1 MAILYCDES
10 GQTGENLLDLSQPFF
25 SYAALRVDPLKATET
40 ANRLIKDYRIQGE
53 IKSSNLLKYS
63 KGRQAVTQIL
73 HEFHRDTKVVVHH
86 KLFAATGKLFE
97 YIFEPV
103 LAKNSFLFYSIG
115 FQKFFANLLYRE
127 VISKRPNAQRVIE
140 DFQHAIRSKDHR
152 RITGLFS
159 PHEKTQEKVE
169 LAGLIAEFAN
179 LHSDHIQKEF
189 ESFADEPEKRWVLDL
204 TSTSLDSLL
213 AEWALDEPALEVICD
228 DSKPLRVFVD
238 IFNQLYYRAQDDSRP
253 AVKRTIEINGRSV
266 AMGAKLTQP
275 LILAKSKDHFGLQFA
290 DIFAGSLVHCMS
302 SVNSE
307 ERRAWMPMLIQSV
320 HKTSNILPEDEHI
333 NFNAPEAKLNTAVLF
348 ELVRRSRN
356 GESLLDGLGHF
367 IGDVA
372 LRYGA
377 TIEPI
382 RFVDPVPGG
391 GGP

>member
-10 GQTGENLLDLSQPFF
+10 GQTGENLLDPSQPFF
-25 SYAALRVDPLKATET
+25 SYAALRIDPLKAQEA

-73 HEFHRDTKVVVHH
+73 HEFHHDAKVVVHH

-115 FQKFFANLLYRE
+115 FQKFFANLLYHE
-127 VISKRPNAQRVIE
+127 IISKRPNAQRVIE
-140 DFQHAIRSKDHR
+140 DFQHAIRCKDHQ

-159 PHEKTQEKVE
+159 PPNKTQQNIE
-169 LAGLIAEFAN
+169 LSGLIAEFAN
-179 LHSDHIQKEF
+179 LNSDHIQKEF
-189 ESFADEPEKRWVLDL
+189 ESFAEEPEKRWVLEL

-228 DSKPLRVFVD
+228 DSKPLRAFVD
-238 IFNQLYYRAQDDSRP
+238 IFNQLYYRAQNDSRP
-253 AVKRTIEINGRSV
+253 VVKSTIEINGRSV

-275 LILAKSKDHFGLQFA
+275 LILAKSKDHVGLQFA
-290 DIFAGSLVHCMS
+290 DIFAGSLVHCMN

-307 ERRAWMPMLIQSV
+307 ERRAWMPMLIQCI
-320 HKTSNILPEDEHI
+320 HKTSNILPESEYI
-333 NFNAPEAKLNTAVLF
+333 NFNTPEAKLNAAVLF
-348 ELVRRSRN
+348 ELVKRSRK

-367 IGDVA
+367 VGDVS

-382 RFVDPVPGG
+382 HVAAPETIS
-391 GGP
+391 